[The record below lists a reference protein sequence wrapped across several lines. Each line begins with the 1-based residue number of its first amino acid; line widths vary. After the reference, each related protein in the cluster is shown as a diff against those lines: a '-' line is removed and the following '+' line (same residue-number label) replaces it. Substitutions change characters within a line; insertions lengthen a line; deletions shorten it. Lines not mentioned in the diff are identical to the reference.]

1 MSNNRTLGNLAQLL
15 DSAASGSAVSKRNGS
30 ISTIAMTDSDVGG
43 VATSGITDSNLI
55 KNIIDIN
62 YITKVGGLTS
72 SSDGLKAILQGNAPT
87 ALNPSASATYDL
99 GDSSNPIDEIILN
112 SSASIY
118 FGELSMTSILRS
130 GTSAN
135 VGSNSSVLTWTGS
148 FPITATA
155 NTFVY
160 DDAILA
166 QDGSAETTVTD
177 AYVHPNNNIV
187 FLCGNGRDLIYQID
201 LSSASDI
208 STASYTGTNFDT
220 TNQTATPNMI
230 TFSGDGTKM
239 YIYSQKLNTNP
250 GLFEYDL
257 STAWDITT
265 ATFNQSNTSLNDA
278 DYSYSIQFN
287 DDGTKIYTASA
298 ITESTVYEFS
308 LSSAY
313 DVSTINSTA
322 TATFDYSTISEI
334 TDPTALRSM
343 RISSD
348 GTKIYFNI
356 NSQDEIHECTLG
368 TAWDLSTISYSATAD
383 VSATDAAPYVLF
395 FNSDGSEMYT
405 INVGTDTIYQYTM
418 S

>member
-1 MSNNRTLGNLAQLL
+1 MAIQIKIRRDTKAEW
-15 DSAASGSAVSKRNGS
+15 DSADPVLLAGELGFELK
-30 ISTIAMTDSDVGG
+30 DS
-43 VATSGITDSNLI
+43 ATSGRFKIGNGSREWSRLPYWYAYQDSAG
-55 KNIIDIN
+55 N
-62 YITKVGGLTS
+62 YVSAGGGGAVS
-72 SSDGLKAILQGNAPT
+72 WS
-87 ALNPSASATYDL
+87 
-99 GDSSNPIDEIILN
+99 
-112 SSASIY
+112 
-118 FGELSMTSILRS
+118 
-130 GTSAN
+130 
-135 VGSNSSVLTWTGS
+135 GS
-148 FPITATA
+148 FPVTATA

-160 DDAILA
+160 DNAISA
-166 QDGSAETTVTD
+166 QDGAAETTVID
-177 AYVHPNNNIV
+177 AFMHPDNNII
-187 FLCGNGRDLIYQID
+187 FLCGNTRDFIYQVD

-208 STASYTGTNFDT
+208 STASYTGTKFDT
-220 TNQTATPNMI
+220 TNETSTPNAI

-239 YIYSQKLNTNP
+239 YIYSGKTNPNP

-265 ATFNQSNTSLNDA
+265 ATLNQSNTSLNDA

-287 DDGTKIYTASA
+287 ADGTKIYTASA
-298 ITESTVYEFS
+298 ITETTVYEFS

-313 DVSTINSTA
+313 DISTINSTA

-343 RISSD
+343 RISTD

-356 NSQDEIHECTLG
+356 NSQDKIHECTLG

-405 INVGTDTIYQYTM
+405 INLGTDTIYQYTM